1 MLLHFAEMIYDGVL
15 VWWLFFRDL
24 LSLKPICNRSG
35 CLCHPHV
42 EPLFQVLSLWWR
54 IDVRDFA
61 PAGLFWI
68 LFRFFVSSTSSVR
81 VDGLSFTGL
90 CRSFVALVPRIASDV
105 VDFLLCANFIR
116 SWFALLWSDIVITW
130 GKFLFVRFVS
140 FWRVVGAMRLFFRLF
155 WRAQIQ
161 CITKKHVVIYVD
173 HVSSEFALR
182 QSAERFWGL
191 CFSRKTIAWT
201 PSVKRFWG
209 FFLLTEV
216 WFGPETKNIVRLYN
230 LDYIRILTLLV
241 ECVRLKKTFAGL
253 RRILDAHDY
262 LLRNHLGDFLCWG
275 NSCNFFVSSST
286 YQCTIAH
293 L

>member
-1 MLLHFAEMIYDGVL
+1 MFATSRL
-15 VWWLFFRDL
+15 RDCFGF
-24 LSLKPICNRSG
+24 SF
-35 CLCHPHV
+35 V
-42 EPLFQVLSLWWR
+42 
-54 IDVRDFA
+54 
-61 PAGLFWI
+61 
-68 LFRFFVSSTSSVR
+68 FFVSSTSSVR

-262 LLRNHLGDFLCWG
+262 LPRNHLGDFLCWG
-275 NSCNFFVSSST
+275 NSYNFFVSSST
-286 YQCTIAH
+286 YHCTIAH